1 MTTDLVQRSKS
12 ALAAMVERGQAAS
25 KRENARTV
33 QFTEKLY
40 KGLGGITAMSTAAAV
55 GVVEARF
62 RNKDKTPLS
71 LGPVPAH
78 LLVGTGLTITAFW
91 MDPFGQVSAA
101 AQGCHGAYGATIGR
115 GWGNAWRAK
124 ASPAGKVGGE
134 WEDHIDEAL
143 QAEEAEL
150 LAGLG

>member
-1 MTTDLVQRSKS
+1 MPTDLVQRSKS

-25 KRENARTV
+25 KRESARTV
-33 QFTEKLY
+33 ALTEKVY
-40 KGLGGITAMSTAAAV
+40 NVLGGLTAMSTAAVV
-55 GVVEARF
+55 GVMEARF

-78 LLVGTGLTITAFW
+78 LLVGTGLSITSFW
-91 MDPFGQVSAA
+91 MDPAGQVTAA

-124 ASPAGKVGGE
+124 ASPAGKVAGD
-134 WEDHIDEAL
+134 WEDSLDEAMD
-143 QAEEAEL
+143 AEEADL
-150 LAGLG
+150 IQTL